1 MAKYGK
7 KNRVKEGL
15 ENYSICLLGESGIGK
30 TTTIY
35 ETCEK
40 LFGSDGY
47 MIFNAGKE
55 QGVDCLPEASYE
67 DIEDWKKFEAVI
79 ADIIKNKATD
89 YPDLKVV
96 VFDTLDQII
105 EITEP
110 EVIRKWNSENIGKKD
125 FIPAKTLN
133 AACGGFGRGED
144 KVIETILNKVWE
156 LQKAGVKVWYTGHVK
171 VRDII
176 DPITN
181 STYTT
186 LTTNMMQKYFNG
198 FKTKMHV
205 VGMGCIDRKI
215 ETEGTGRKNI
225 ATKKEITVNKIKEEY
240 RKIVFR
246 DDNYSVDS
254 KSRFSG
260 IVDSIPMN
268 SDAFIKAL
276 EDAIAASSVSKFAS
290 KPSTTKHE
298 KKEPPRP
305 ECEKEITDD
314 DDLLDETVTESVN
327 DEGIPFAEEDK
338 STYPDDLIGA
348 TRELFKNCKTAELK
362 TEVRE
367 TVKAYGKFTDV
378 PEDVLKG
385 LYDKLSA

>member
-7 KNRVKEGL
+7 KNKVKEGL

-30 TTTIY
+30 TTTIF

-55 QGVDCLPEASYE
+55 QGIDCLQGASYE
-67 DIEDWKKFEAVI
+67 DIENWKKFEAVI

-89 YPDLKVV
+89 YPDLKVI

-110 EVIRKWNSENIGKKD
+110 EVVRKWNSENLGKKD
-125 FIPAKTLN
+125 FVPAKTLN

-144 KVIETILNKVWE
+144 KVIETILDKVWE
-156 LQKAGVKVWYTGHVK
+156 LQKAGIRVWYTGHVK

-205 VGMGCIDRKI
+205 VGMACIDRKI
-215 ETEGTGRKNI
+215 ETEGTGKKNI
-225 ATKKEITVNKIKEEY
+225 ATKKEITVNKIKEEF

-260 IVDSIPMN
+260 IVDNIPMN
-268 SDAFIKAL
+268 SDAFIEAL
-276 EDAIAASSVSKFAS
+276 ENAIAVSSVSKFSDYRATN
-290 KPSTTKHE
+290 KR
-298 KKEPPRP
+298 KKESPKPDF
-305 ECEKEITDD
+305 EKEILEE
-314 DDLLDETVTESVN
+314 DDLLEESTEDVQDDELPF
-327 DEGIPFAEEDK
+327 DEEEK
-338 STYPDDLIGA
+338 SKYPDDLIGA
-348 TRELFKNCKTAELK
+348 TRELFKNCKSADLK
-362 TEVRE
+362 AEVRE
-367 TVKAYGKFTDV
+367 TVKSYGKFTDV

-385 LYDKLSA
+385 LYDRLSA

>member
-7 KNRVKEGL
+7 KNKVKEGL

-55 QGVDCLPEASYE
+55 QGVDCLPDASYE

-79 ADIIKNKATD
+79 FDIIKNKKTD
-89 YPDLKVV
+89 YPDLKVI

-110 EVIRKWNSENIGKKD
+110 EVVRRWNSENLGKKD
-125 FIPAKTLN
+125 FSPAKTLN

-144 KVIETILNKVWE
+144 KVIETILDKVWE
-156 LQKAGVKVWYTGHVK
+156 LQKAGIRVWYTGHVK

-205 VGMGCIDRKI
+205 VGMACIDRKI

-260 IVDSIPMN
+260 IVDNIPMN

-276 EDAIAASSVSKFAS
+276 EDAIAVSSVSKFNNNNTAS
-290 KPSTTKHE
+290 KS
-298 KKEPPRP
+298 KKESPKPDS
-305 ECEKEITDD
+305 ETEISEDKDILEETDEIAKE
-314 DDLLDETVTESVN
+314 
-327 DEGIPFAEEDK
+327 EGVPFDEEDGF
-338 STYPDDLIGA
+338 TYPDDLIGV
-348 TRELFKNCKTAELK
+348 TRELFKNCKNAELK
-362 TEVRE
+362 AEVRE
-367 TVKAYGKFTDV
+367 TVKSYGKFTDV
-378 PEDVLKG
+378 PEDALKE